1 VEILEKGSSGAA
13 ITERN
18 AAAILCWTDERNAIS
33 DLTIFNNEQV
43 TCVGARVMGTSHD
56 RRATMRQKI
65 FFVKLIGARFSF

>member
-1 VEILEKGSSGAA
+1 MEILEKGSSGAA
-13 ITERN
+13 MTERN
-18 AAAILCWTDERNAIS
+18 AAAICAGLIS
-33 DLTIFNNEQV
+33 EMQSGDLTIFNNEQV